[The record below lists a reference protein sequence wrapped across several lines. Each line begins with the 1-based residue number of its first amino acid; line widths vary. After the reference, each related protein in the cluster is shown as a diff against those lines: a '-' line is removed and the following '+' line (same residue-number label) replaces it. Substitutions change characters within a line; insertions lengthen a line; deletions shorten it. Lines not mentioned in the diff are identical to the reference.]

1 MKLRLQKRNSKNDKI
16 EKIFQIYRQM
26 ATYLLGRE
34 SFGSSNRPAFYF
46 YLTVDTEDA
55 ILCCWC
61 LHFSSSKTFPTTLS
75 NYKQF
80 REDVYVQHIRQQP
93 GRPRKNSDHGCN
105 HWNCSNT
112 VATRSYHHSTFKIYP
127 PITDTTTSKI
137 EDHSYIAKLIRE
149 ASLIICDEATMMT
162 RYALKALEKI
172 LRKIMKNNLPY
183 GNKVVVLGGDFR
195 QCLPVVKHA
204 TESNRLKRS
213 LKIAQLGAI

>member
-1 MKLRLQKRNSKNDKI
+1 
-16 EKIFQIYRQM
+16 
-26 ATYLLGRE
+26 
-34 SFGSSNRPAFYF
+34 
-46 YLTVDTEDA
+46 
-55 ILCCWC
+55 
-61 LHFSSSKTFPTTLS
+61 
-75 NYKQF
+75 
-80 REDVYVQHIRQQP
+80 
-93 GRPRKNSDHGCN
+93 
-105 HWNCSNT
+105 
-112 VATRSYHHSTFKIYP
+112 
-127 PITDTTTSKI
+127 
-137 EDHSYIAKLIRE
+137 LIRE